1 MPSAKN
7 KIIMATINPYVHF
20 NGNAEEAF
28 TFYKSVF
35 GGEFGKIMRYKDL
48 SHAEYPV
55 AENDANRIMHI
66 TLPIGKSHLL
76 MASDVLEIMGK
87 VTETDNRNTISI
99 SAENREE
106 ADKLF
111 NGLSEGG
118 KVEMPIANGPLGSY
132 FGMFADKFG
141 VQWMV
146 DFTPTDNG
154 QK

>member
-1 MPSAKN
+1 
-7 KIIMATINPYVHF
+7 MALINPYIHF

-35 GGEFGKIMRYKDL
+35 GGEFAKISRYKDI
-48 SHAEYPV
+48 SSPEYPI
-55 AENDANRIMHI
+55 AENDANRIMHMA
-66 TLPIGKSHLL
+66 LPIGKSNVL
-76 MASDVLEIMGK
+76 MASDVLESMGH
-87 VTETDNRNTISI
+87 VTENDNRNTISI
-99 SAENREE
+99 SAESREE

-111 NGLSEGG
+111 TGLSEGG
-118 KVEMPIANGPLGSY
+118 KIEMPIADGPLGSY

-146 DFTPTDNG
+146 DFSKYSG

>member
-1 MPSAKN
+1 MV
-7 KIIMATINPYVHF
+7 TINPYIHF

-35 GGEFGKIMRYKDL
+35 GGEFAKIMRYKDL
-48 SHAEYPV
+48 SSPEFPV

-66 TLPIGKSHLL
+66 TLPIGKSNALL
-76 MASDVLEIMGK
+76 ASDVLEIMGQ
-87 VTETDNRNTISI
+87 VTENDNRNTISI
-99 SAENREE
+99 SAESREE

-118 KVEMPIANGPLGSY
+118 KVEMPIADGPFGSY

-146 DFTPTDNG
+146 DFTPKYNG